1 MGEEA
6 APGRYELQQVPK
18 DMDAEEQA
26 FLRIRSLQLHS
37 IHIWVTSPSVK
48 LIFMDWQSLSQ
59 SPK

>member
-26 FLRIRSLQLHS
+26 FLRIRSGGILIYHCINDPCVLS
-37 IHIWVTSPSVK
+37 ICEER
-48 LIFMDWQSLSQ
+48 
-59 SPK
+59 